1 MRLSCLSHFC
11 IGTSFD
17 NSNWIAALDGVVIFI
32 SIVSLVQCVRS
43 LVNSWHLAVIV
54 RRFFKSK
61 FDNFRLKFRQLVP
74 LFNLWHVG
82 VISSNALVIVGSI
95 LKLLI
100 SYNVSTSPSLSL
112 LSLSTLSPP
121 PFHPPTPPSLS
132 FPPLSLLY
140 LNYSLSSSTHAHSLS
155 LQIINNIEVVD
166 ITSIILGLAVFGQWC
181 GLLRFLSYFDKYN
194 MLLLTLRIS
203 APSVLRFI
211 ICTGILYIA
220 FLLCGWLVL
229 GPYHPKVCIVGMV
242 EMVM

>member
-1 MRLSCLSHFC
+1 MRLSHFC
-11 IGTSFD
+11 TGTSFD

-100 SYNVSTSPSLSL
+100 SYNVSTSPLSLYSLS
-112 LSLSTLSPP
+112 
-121 PFHPPTPPSLS
+121 PSLS

-242 EMVM
+242 EVVM